1 MTGTTLALVGATGGA
16 GTTRLAVEFAGTLAR
31 TGRDV
36 ALVDAAYETQG
47 LRRYVGEQPRP
58 DLTTV
63 LVEDRE
69 PNSAFLPLDLDVPGT
84 VVAAPASAPF
94 ERLARAKT
102 ASAARAFERVVGD
115 AAQANDVVLL
125 DTPPLAAN
133 QAVAAVS
140 SADRVVAVAPDTPR
154 GRDGLA
160 LCRGRVRDV
169 GSSLDAVLATP
180 VGSEDG
186 DGLRAPDAT
195 LSPLPGG
202 PASAPTSVDPTAP
215 GAAAV
220 AAALGPALGVEFET
234 PTASDGGLGGLLSGN

>member
-31 TGRDV
+31 IGRDV

-63 LVEDRE
+63 VVEDRE
-69 PNSAFLPLDLDVPGT
+69 PGSAFHPLDLDVSGT

-102 ASAARAFERVVGD
+102 ASAARALERVIAN
-115 AAQANDVVLL
+115 AAQDHDVVLL
-125 DTPPLAAN
+125 DVPPLAAN
-133 QAVAAVS
+133 QAVAALT
-140 SADRVVAVAPDTPR
+140 SADRVAAVAPDTPR

-186 DGLRAPDAT
+186 EGLRAPDAT
-195 LSPLPGG
+195 LSPLAGG

-215 GAAAV
+215 GAEAV
-220 AAALGPALGVEFET
+220 ATALGPALGVEVEAQT
-234 PTASDGGLGGLLSGN
+234 ESGGALGGLLSGN